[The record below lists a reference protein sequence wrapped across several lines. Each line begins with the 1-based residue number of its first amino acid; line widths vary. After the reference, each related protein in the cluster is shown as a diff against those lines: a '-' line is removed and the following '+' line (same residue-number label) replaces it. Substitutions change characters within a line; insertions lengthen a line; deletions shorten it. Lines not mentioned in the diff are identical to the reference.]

1 MSGDKKRAI
10 LYVVNDD
17 GVEEQIKVDE
27 DYLAEHFII
36 EGSIINDE
44 IVGKKVVM
52 QKQDE
57 RAVESMVKC
66 GLSLEAVCE
75 SFPQFDKT
83 EIKEVFDRIKGDDT
97 SYKVPE
103 MKRNC
108 S

>member
-1 MSGDKKRAI
+1 MI
-10 LYVVNDD
+10 
-17 GVEEQIKVDE
+17 
-27 DYLAEHFII
+27 
-36 EGSIINDE
+36 
-44 IVGKKVVM
+44 M

-66 GLSLEAVCE
+66 GLPLESVCE

-83 EIKEVFDRIKGDDT
+83 EIKEVFDRIKEEDT
-97 SYKVPE
+97 SYEVPE